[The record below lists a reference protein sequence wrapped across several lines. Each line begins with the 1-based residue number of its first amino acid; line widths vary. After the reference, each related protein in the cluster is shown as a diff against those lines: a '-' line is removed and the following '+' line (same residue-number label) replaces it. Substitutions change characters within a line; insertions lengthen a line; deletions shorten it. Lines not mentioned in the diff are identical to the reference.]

1 MISPMSTIT
10 LPPPS
15 LPSPGLELY
24 RITVD
29 EYERLAEAAILDD
42 PRVELINGY
51 LVRKMTKKPPHV
63 IAVEGMRDA
72 LLALALPGW
81 RIMIHDPVR
90 LPDFDEP
97 EPDIAVVRGSRK
109 DYRGR
114 YPGPKEIGLIVE
126 VADSS
131 LTTDR
136 GEKLAAY
143 ARGGVPQYW
152 IVNLVDGLVETY
164 SNPIATGHYQIS
176 RVYHPGE
183 DMPVVIDEHEVGR
196 IAVEEIVS

>member
-1 MISPMSTIT
+1 MATIIVSPA
-10 LPPPS
+10 S
-15 LPSPGLELY
+15 LPRPGLELY
-24 RITVD
+24 RMTVD

-42 PRVELINGY
+42 PRVELVNGY

-63 IAVEGMRDA
+63 IAVEEMRDA

-81 RIMIHDPVR
+81 RVMIQDPVR
-90 LPDFDEP
+90 IPDFDEP
-97 EPDIAVVRGSRK
+97 EPDIALVRGSRK

-114 YPGPKEIGLIVE
+114 HPGPNEIGLIVE

-131 LTTDR
+131 LPTDR

-152 IVNLVDGLVETY
+152 IVNLVDGVVETY
-164 SNPIATGHYQIS
+164 SSPVSAGGYQAS
-176 RVYHPGE
+176 RVYRPGE
-183 DMPVVIDEHEVGR
+183 DLPVVIDEQEVGR
-196 IAVEEIVS
+196 IAAGDIVS